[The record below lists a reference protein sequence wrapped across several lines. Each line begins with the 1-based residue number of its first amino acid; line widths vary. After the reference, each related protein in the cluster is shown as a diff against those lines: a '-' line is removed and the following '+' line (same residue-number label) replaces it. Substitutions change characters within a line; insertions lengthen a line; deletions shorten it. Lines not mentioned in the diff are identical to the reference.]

1 MPKLRTLSGRQA
13 REILES
19 HGFAFTRQRGSHMM
33 MEKVTPT
40 GTLLVPV
47 PNHSAIKSGTLQSI
61 IRLSGLGRGP
71 FEA

>member
-1 MPKLRTLSGRQA
+1 MPKLRTLSGSQVRA
-13 REILES
+13 ILEA
-19 HGFAFTRQRGSHMM
+19 HGFVFTRQRGSHMM
-33 MEKVTPT
+33 LEKQLET

-47 PNHSAIKSGTLQSI
+47 PKHKAIKTGTLQSI

>member
-1 MPKLRTLSGRQA
+1 MPRLRTLSGREV
-13 REILES
+13 RSILES
-19 HGFAFTRQRGSHMM
+19 HGFVLTRQRGSHMM
-33 MEKVTPT
+33 MEKPTET

-47 PNHSAIKSGTLQSI
+47 PNHSTIKTGTLQSI